1 MAVKVPKTMSTQHPD
16 NVTMPFFVNREY
28 FDGEDEIREAYYVF
42 SHLGCD
48 EQMWDCEGKEVD
60 EFVVKKL
67 LTYYPDF
74 FSTHRLGQ
82 ELRITLRVPNPSV
95 EAAEAKLLPETL
107 EIIPRSYDAAEVFY
121 GRESQ
126 EIPPIFEVIVP
137 MVTSAQELNRIF
149 YYYKDFVA
157 GKGDLY
163 LRDGTRIRDWL
174 GEFRP
179 GEIGIIPLFEDI
191 PIMLNCH
198 KILEEYMKDKKFD
211 EIRVFLARSDPA
223 LNYGFIPATLAA
235 KIALLRL
242 DELDDFTTHPII
254 GVGTTPFRG
263 FLSPENLKVLD
274 EYPSVITFTVQ
285 SAFKYDY
292 PPDTVR
298 KAIDEINRR
307 EPKKPLHIDDAAID
321 VIERMSRSYRDRI
334 PAVANF
340 VNSFSRYIPRKRMR
354 KLHIGLFG
362 YARGNGVKLPR
373 AITFCATLY
382 SIGFPPELIGF
393 ADFHGKDLEAVMEYF
408 PSLEDVMEKAQSCYN
423 PESLKIIPLE
433 EDAKRAMEFFEYDP
447 DEEHLGATSEV
458 IEILSMG
465 GDPREAVIR
474 AGKLR
479 GFLG

>member
-1 MAVKVPKTMSTQHPD
+1 MIPKIPRAMSTQHPD

-74 FSTHRLGQ
+74 FSAHKLGQ
-82 ELRITLRVPNPSV
+82 DVRITLRVPNPSV
-95 EAAEAKLLPETL
+95 EATEAKLLPETL

-121 GRESQ
+121 GE
-126 EIPPIFEVIVP
+126 EVCPIFEVIVP
-137 MVTSAQELNRIF
+137 MVTNSQELNRIF

-163 LRDGTRIRDWL
+163 LRDGIRIRDWL
-174 GEFRP
+174 GEFKP
-179 GEIGIIPLFEDI
+179 EEISIIPLFEDI
-191 PIMLNCH
+191 PVMLECH
-198 KILEEYMKDKKFD
+198 KILEEYMRDKKFE

-235 KIALLRL
+235 KIALLKL
-242 DELDDFTTHPII
+242 SEIDNFDVHPII

-263 FLSPENLKVLD
+263 FLTPENLGVLE
-274 EYPSVITFTVQ
+274 EYTSVLTFTVQ

-292 PPDTVR
+292 PPDIVR
-298 KAIDEINRR
+298 KAIDRIKHRKLGR
-307 EPKKPLHIDDAAID
+307 PQHIDESIIKI
-321 VIERMSRSYRDRI
+321 IERMSKSYRDRI

-340 VNSFSRYIPRKRMR
+340 VNSFSRYIPRRRMR

-362 YARGNGVKLPR
+362 YARGDGVKLPR

-393 ADFHGKDLEAVMEYF
+393 SGFTDKDLEAVMEHF
-408 PSLEDVMEKAQSCYN
+408 GGFEDVMEKALSCYN

-433 EDAKRAMEFFEYDP
+433 DDVNRALEFFDYKP
-447 DEEHLGATSEV
+447 DEEHLRATSDV
-458 IEILSMG
+458 IEALSMG
-465 GDPREAVIR
+465 GDPREAVTR
-474 AGKLR
+474 AGKIR

>member
-1 MAVKVPKTMSTQHPD
+1 MAKKIPKTMSTQHPD
-16 NVTMPFFVNREY
+16 NVTMPFFVSREY
-28 FDGEDEIREAYYVF
+28 FDGEDEIKEAYYVF

-74 FSTHRLGQ
+74 FSSHRLGQ
-82 ELRITLRVPNPSV
+82 DVRITLRVPNPSV
-95 EAAEAKLLPETL
+95 EATEAKLLPETL
-107 EIIPRSYDAAEVFY
+107 EIIPRSYDAAVVFY
-121 GRESQ
+121 GQ
-126 EIPPIFEVIVP
+126 EIYPIFEVIVP
-137 MVTSAQELNRIF
+137 MVTSAQELNRI
-149 YYYKDFVA
+149 YYYYRDFVA
-157 GKGDLY
+157 GKGNLY

-179 GEIGIIPLFEDI
+179 EEIGIIPLFEDI
-191 PIMLNCH
+191 PVMLHCH
-198 KILEEYMKDKKFD
+198 EILEEYMKDKKFD
-211 EIRVFLARSDPA
+211 DVRVFLARSDPA

-242 DELDDFTTHPII
+242 AEVGDFNVHPII

-263 FLSPENLKVLD
+263 FLSPENLSTLD
-274 EYPSVITFTVQ
+274 EYPSVQTFTVQ

-298 KAIDEINRR
+298 KAINKMRHRKPGKPQHVDDE
-307 EPKKPLHIDDAAID
+307 AIG
-321 VIERMSRSYRDRI
+321 VIKRMSESYRSRI

-362 YARGNGVKLPR
+362 YARGDGVKLPR

-393 ADFHGKDLEAVMEYF
+393 AGFTDKDLEVAMEHF
-408 PSLEDVMEKAQSCYN
+408 RSFGDVMEKALSCYN
-423 PESLKIIPLE
+423 PKSLKIIPLE
-433 EDAKRAMEFFEYDP
+433 DDVKRAMEFFEYNP
-447 DEEHLGATSEV
+447 DEEHLRATSEV

-474 AGKLR
+474 AGKIR

>member
-1 MAVKVPKTMSTQHPD
+1 MSERIPGTMSTQHPD

-28 FDGEDEIREAYYVF
+28 FDGEDEIKEAYYVF
-42 SHLGCD
+42 SHLGCH

-74 FSTHRLGQ
+74 FSTHRLGHD
-82 ELRITLRVPNPSV
+82 LRLTLRVPNPSV
-95 EAAEAKLLPETL
+95 EATEAKLLPETL
-107 EIIPRSYDAAEVFY
+107 EIIPRSFDAAVLFY
-121 GRESQ
+121 GE
-126 EIPPIFEVIVP
+126 EVCPIFEVIVP

-149 YYYKDFVA
+149 YYYRDFVA
-157 GKGDLY
+157 GKGDFY
-163 LRDGTRIRDWL
+163 LRDGIRIKDWL

-179 GEIGIIPLFEDI
+179 EEIGVIPLFEDI
-191 PIMLNCH
+191 PVMTSCNR
-198 KILEEYMKDKKFD
+198 ILEEYMKDKKF
-211 EIRVFLARSDPA
+211 EEVRVFLARSDPA

-242 DELDDFTTHPII
+242 AEVDGFVTHPII

-263 FLSPENLKVLD
+263 YLSPENLKVLD
-274 EYPSVITFTVQ
+274 EYPSVETFTIQ
-285 SAFKYDY
+285 SAFKYDH
-292 PPDTVR
+292 PPDVVR
-298 KAIDEINRR
+298 RAIEKINQR
-307 EPKKPLHIDDAAID
+307 KHGKPPHVDDSVIGI
-321 VIERMSRSYRDRI
+321 IERMSKIYRDRV

-362 YARGNGVKLPR
+362 YARGDGVKLPR

-393 ADFHGKDLEAVMEYF
+393 AGFREKDIEAATEHF
-408 PSLEDVMEKAQSCYN
+408 PSLGDVMEKALSCYN

-433 EDAKRAMEFFEYDP
+433 EDAKRAMEFFEYKP
-447 DEEHLGATSEV
+447 DEEHLRVTSEV
-458 IEILSMG
+458 IEVLSTG

-474 AGKLR
+474 AGKIR

>member
-74 FSTHRLGQ
+74 FSTYRLGR

-95 EAAEAKLLPETL
+95 EATEAKLLPETL

-121 GRESQ
+121 GQ
-126 EIPPIFEVIVP
+126 GQVCPIFEVIVP
-137 MVTSAQELNRIF
+137 MVTSARELNRIF

-179 GEIGIIPLFEDI
+179 EEIGIIPLFEDI

-198 KILEEYMKDKKFD
+198 KILEEYMKDKKF
-211 EIRVFLARSDPA
+211 EEVRVFLARSDPA

-235 KIALLRL
+235 KMALLGL
-242 DELDDFTTHPII
+242 DEVDNFTIHPII

-263 FLSPENLKVLD
+263 FLSPENLRVLD
-274 EYPSVITFTVQ
+274 EYPSIRTFTVQ

-298 KAIDEINRR
+298 RAIDKIKRR
-307 EPKKPLHIDDAAID
+307 KPKRAQYIDDTVNGI
-321 VIERMSRSYRDRI
+321 IERMSKSYRDRI
-334 PAVANF
+334 PTVANF

-362 YARGNGVKLPR
+362 YARGDGVKLPR

-393 ADFHGKDLEAVMEYF
+393 AGFQEKDLEVAMEYF
-408 PSLEDVMEKAQSCYN
+408 PSLEDVMEKALSCYN

-433 EDAKRAMEFFEYDP
+433 EDVKKAMEFFEYNP
-447 DEEHLGATSEV
+447 DEEHLKATSEV
-458 IEILSMG
+458 IEVLSMG
-465 GDPREAVIR
+465 RDPREPVIR
-474 AGKLR
+474 AGKIR